1 MAGFSNYG
9 KINVDVF
16 APGAKVYSTTPE
28 NEYDTKGGTSMAAP
42 AVAGVAALIRSY
54 YPKLTASQVKQV
66 LMDSGL
72 AVKTNVITG
81 GDAKNVNPFG
91 DLSKSGKMVNA
102 YNALI
107 MASKL

>member
-1 MAGFSNYG
+1 
-9 KINVDVF
+9 
-16 APGAKVYSTTPE
+16 
-28 NEYDTKGGTSMAAP
+28 MAAP

-72 AVKTNVITG
+72 AVKTKVITG
-81 GDAKNVNPFG
+81 GDSNNIKPFG

-107 MASKL
+107 MASKM

>member
-1 MAGFSNYG
+1 
-9 KINVDVF
+9 
-16 APGAKVYSTTPE
+16 
-28 NEYDTKGGTSMAAP
+28 MAAP

-81 GDAKNVNPFG
+81 GDSNNIKPFG

-107 MASKL
+107 MASKM